1 MIIKKKNIRTMI
13 ITCVL
18 LSIIIFSIYSYNA
31 YMSRQIYNEG
41 TSSIKASYSQVNR
54 TFTMFAQRNWNVL
67 SDWNVYL
74 TQIQNNDSGM
84 QWNDYVREKETWH
97 YSDFYLFNE

>member
-13 ITCVL
+13 ITCAL
-18 LSIIIFSIYSYNA
+18 LGIIIFSIYSYNA

-67 SDWNVYL
+67 LDWNVYL
-74 TQIQNNDSGM
+74 TQI
-84 QWNDYVREKETWH
+84 
-97 YSDFYLFNE
+97 